1 MKKKNGFTLV
11 ELIAAITI
19 LGVLLLIGSQVVID
33 TMNKNKAKA
42 VYTSMDNIS
51 KQARLTFLEDP
62 ETWEVDGQQAIRD
75 SVNYNE
81 KDMIIG
87 RDNDLW
93 NKTYD
98 RDTYAGGSRVICVGI
113 DGSESK
119 FKNLK
124 FEYFLQDKNLY
135 MSYDVG
141 GNEVYYFNEMDQKI
155 MNPSAGVYFKS
166 HIYKKDDYIFYLRDN
181 NGCAPWDKYNDK
193 LHSCFGKEYDDGLLI
208 KDKRTKYFA
217 TKEALINYENFSSS
231 DDWTYKYRSGELKIT
246 GDSRKNISKY
256 KVSSICKVFISEQEF
271 DKYRVK

>member
-1 MKKKNGFTLV
+1 MKKKNGFTLI

-19 LGVLLLIGSQVVID
+19 LGVLLLIGSQVVIE
-33 TMNKNKAKA
+33 TMNKNKTKA
-42 VYTSMDNIS
+42 VYQSMDNIS

-62 ETWEVDGQQAIRD
+62 ETWEEDGQQAIRD

-81 KDMIIG
+81 KDMVIG
-87 RDNDLW
+87 RANDTDNKIKYPE
-93 NKTYD
+93 NYF
-98 RDTYAGGSRVICVGI
+98 GGSRVICVGI
-113 DGSESK
+113 DGAESK

-141 GNEVYYFNEMDQKI
+141 GNEVYYFNEMDQAI
-155 MNPSAGVYFKS
+155 MNPSANVYFKT

-193 LHSCFGKEYDDGLLI
+193 LPSCYAKEYEDGL
-208 KDKRTKYFA
+208 DPKRTKYFA

-231 DDWTYKYRSGELKIT
+231 DGWNYKYESGELKIT

>member
-1 MKKKNGFTLV
+1 MKKEKGFTLV

-33 TMNKNKAKA
+33 TMNKNKTKA
-42 VYTSMDNIS
+42 VYQSMDNIS

-62 ETWEVDGQQAIRD
+62 ETWEEDGQQAIRN

-113 DGSESK
+113 DGAESK

-124 FEYFLQDKNLY
+124 FEYFLQDKKLY

-141 GNEVYYFNEMDQKI
+141 GNEVYYFNEMDQAI
-155 MNPSAGVYFKS
+155 MNPRANVYFKT

-181 NGCAPWDKYNDK
+181 EGDAPWDTD
-193 LHSCFGKEYDDGLLI
+193 YDDGL
-208 KDKRTKYFA
+208 KDEDKRTKYFT
-217 TKEALINYENFSSS
+217 TKDALINYEKFSSS
-231 DDWTYKYRSGELKIT
+231 DGWAYKYSSGELKIT

-271 DKYRVK
+271 NKYRVK